1 MTTDLKIIKPS
12 LGMDVYHWEDPGDVL
27 PVLKSLKFQ
36 KGHKAILKVDYNEGM
51 YTTKTDLIKAWR
63 AFTEK

>member
-1 MTTDLKIIKPS
+1 MTTDLKIIKPA
-12 LGMDVYHWEDPGDVL
+12 LGTDIYHWEDRDDVL
-27 PVLKSLKFQ
+27 PMLKSLKFQ

>member
-12 LGMDVYHWEDPGDVL
+12 IGKDVYHWEDSDDVL
-27 PVLKSLKFQ
+27 SMLRSLKFR
-36 KGHKAILKVDYNEGM
+36 KGYRAMLKVDYNEGL
-51 YTTKTDLIKAWR
+51 YFSKEDLTEAWK